1 MFRLFAVVIAGCVSM
16 FSAIPVSAE
25 IYKWIDGEGKV
36 HFTDQPPS
44 GENFERL
51 NLRINTYNSPEVTD
65 VTGDFGQNKRVT
77 MYGASWCAV
86 CKKAR
91 KYFHAKGIAF
101 VEYDIEKSSK
111 GKRDFKKLGGR
122 GVPIILVGGKR
133 LNGFSQGTFEK
144 LYYR

>member
-1 MFRLFAVVIAGCVSM
+1 ML
-16 FSAIPVSAE
+16 SAKPISAE
-25 IYKWIDGEGKV
+25 IYKWVDEEGKV
-36 HFTDQPPS
+36 HFSDQPPS
-44 GENFERL
+44 AANVERL
-51 NLRINTYNSPEVTD
+51 DVQINTYTSPEVTD
-65 VTGDFGQNKRVT
+65 VAQDLGADKEVT

-91 KYFHAKGIAF
+91 KYFRAKGIAF

-111 GKRDFKKLGGR
+111 GKRDFKRLGGK

-144 LYYR
+144 LYNK